1 MSTMETAANVLKSAM
16 NFNDRGKGIAKK
28 KCPETSDFSQMN
40 EMKKKT
46 DFIIIHC

>member
-28 KCPETSDFSQMN
+28 CPETSDFSRLN